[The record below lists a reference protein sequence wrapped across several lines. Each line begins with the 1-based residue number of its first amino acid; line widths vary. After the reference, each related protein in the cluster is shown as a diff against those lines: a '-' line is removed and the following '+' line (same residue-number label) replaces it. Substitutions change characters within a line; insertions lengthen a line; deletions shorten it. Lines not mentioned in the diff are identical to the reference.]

1 MSWKTEHDGEEA
13 LGGQRVLVVEDEP
26 LIALDLK
33 TALRDEGAEVVG
45 PGRNLEEN
53 LALAAQSPISAAL
66 LDVRLGGKTVA
77 SLAQTLSERG
87 IPFAFYTGQTETDL
101 VRQQWPTAPVVQK
114 PSPTRQLVKV
124 VQALCKQTSHL
135 S

>member
-1 MSWKTEHDGEEA
+1 MSWKTVNGNAET
-13 LGGQRVLVVEDEP
+13 LVGQLVLVVEDEP
-26 LIALDLK
+26 LIALELR
-33 TALRDEGAEVVG
+33 TALAERGAQVIG
-45 PGRNLEEN
+45 PGQDLGQS
-53 LALAAQSPISAAL
+53 LTLAAESPITAAL
-66 LDVRLGGKTVA
+66 LDVRLGGRTVA
-77 SLAQTLSERG
+77 PLAEALSERG